1 MKVTND
7 HEGRAMFSV
16 SVVHFHDPVCNF
28 IFFFLTL
35 SAFKVGEDYGTPL
48 EYFCL
53 ENPMDGGAW

>member
-1 MKVTND
+1 MTMK
-7 HEGRAMFSV
+7 EGPCFQ
-16 SVVHFHDPVCNF
+16 CLLF
-28 IFFFLTL
+28 IFMIPFATFFFLTL